1 VVRRRQVGE
10 IPTMA
15 LVDRLAA
22 ARGDRPADLVF
33 RGGRVVNVL
42 TGEIETVDV
51 AVHEGIIVGLG
62 PGYEGVR
69 EEEVGGRYVLPGL
82 VDAHVHI
89 ESSLVTPPE
98 FARAVLPHGTTTVVA
113 DPHEIANVHG
123 SEGIRYMLD
132 ASEAVPLS
140 VLIMASSCVPATP
153 MGTAGAELGVAE
165 MEALAR
171 HPRVLGLAEV
181 MNFPGVVQGDPEVL
195 AKIAVFQGRPV
206 DGHAPGVTGQAL
218 NAYILAGPGSDHEC
232 TTPGEATEKLRRGLV
247 VFLREATNAH
257 NLLDLLPALTPR
269 NRARVALCTDDR
281 QPADLL
287 DEGGIDAMVR
297 ALIAAGL
304 DPLDAIGL
312 GTLNPCAHYG
322 LRDRGAVAP
331 GRRADLV
338 VTSDLQTL
346 PIEEVWVQGRRVARE
361 GVVESWPRPR
371 ATPPPPSMRVAPDE
385 AAFRIPASG
394 DRVRVIGLVA
404 DQIVT
409 RSLED
414 APTVRDG
421 VVVADPTR
429 DLLKIAVLERHRG
442 TGRVGLGLV
451 KGIGLK
457 AGAIAGT
464 VAHDHHNLVVVG
476 ADDRS
481 MMTAASAVADLGG
494 GLAVARDGSVLA
506 TLALR
511 VGGLMSED
519 PIETV
524 REGLDGVVGAAR
536 TLGSGLHDPFMAM
549 SFLALE
555 VIPSLKIT
563 DQGLVDVD
571 RFRAVPLFT

>member
-1 VVRRRQVGE
+1 
-10 IPTMA
+10 
-15 LVDRLAA
+15 
-22 ARGDRPADLVF
+22 
-33 RGGRVVNVL
+33 
-42 TGEIETVDV
+42 
-51 AVHEGIIVGLG
+51 
-62 PGYEGVR
+62 
-69 EEEVGGRYVLPGL
+69 
-82 VDAHVHI
+82 
-89 ESSLVTPPE
+89 
-98 FARAVLPHGTTTVVA
+98 
-113 DPHEIANVHG
+113 
-123 SEGIRYMLD
+123 MLN
-132 ASEAVPLS
+132 ASEALPLS

-165 MEALAR
+165 IEELAG

-206 DGHAPGVTGQAL
+206 DGHAPGVTGHAL
-218 NAYILAGPGSDHEC
+218 NAYVLAGPGSDHEC

-269 NRARVALCTDDR
+269 NHGRVALCTDDR

-297 ALIAAGL
+297 AVIAAGL
-304 DPLDAIGL
+304 DPVDAIGL
-312 GTLNPCAHYG
+312 CTLNPCAHYG
-322 LRDRGAVAP
+322 LHDRGAVAP

-338 VTSDLQTL
+338 VTSDLETL

-361 GVVESWPRPR
+361 GMVESWPRPR
-371 ATPPPPSMRVAPDE
+371 ATPPPPSMKVAPDE

-394 DRVRVIGLVA
+394 DRVRVIGVVE

-409 RSLED
+409 RSLEE
-414 APTVRDG
+414 APLVRDG

-476 ADDRS
+476 ADDHS
-481 MMTAASAVADLGG
+481 MATAASAVAGLGG
-494 GLAVARDGSVLA
+494 GLAVVRDGSVLA

-536 TLGSGLHDPFMAM
+536 TLGSELHDPFMAM

-571 RFRAVPLFT
+571 RFRPVPLFT